1 MVGFTHLT
9 LAQKRSGDDPVLVM
23 FFCCTNVEVR
33 GSMQFILKAAPFLVR
48 NSSFREASLVER
60 KKGNDP
66 LEKCVVRPFH

>member
-9 LAQKRSGDDPVLVM
+9 LAQNRSADDPVLVM

-33 GSMQFILKAAPFLVR
+33 GSMQFILKAISFLVR
-48 NSSFREASLVER
+48 NSSFPETNLVVR

-66 LEKCVVRPFH
+66 LGKCVVRPFQ